1 MSISGSGWGS
11 AGKVVA
17 SDTRGPRFE
26 SSRLLSFYWTLLV
39 VSCVEK
45 TIIKKKR
52 PGMGHFLKKNYVDHW
67 IWTQMLRCQYQPLC
81 QLCHNHCCPLC
92 SVICRLNWVG
102 TFTSLLQTKCYCKC
116 SLATKLKLLWT
127 SVWSDWAIF

>member
-26 SSRLLSFYWTLLV
+26 SSRLRSFYWTLLV
-39 VSCVEK
+39 VSYVEK

-52 PGMGHFLKKNYVDHW
+52 PGMGHLKKK
-67 IWTQMLRCQYQPLC
+67 LC
-81 QLCHNHCCPLC
+81 WSLDLNPDAQV
-92 SVICRLNWVG
+92 SVPTALP
-102 TFTSLLQTKCYCKC
+102 TLP
-116 SLATKLKLLWT
+116 
-127 SVWSDWAIF
+127 